1 MKKVI
6 SLSGGL
12 DSTVLCYW
20 LVDKYGAEN
29 ILPITFDYGQ
39 KNSVETSKAK
49 RTCCDL
55 GLTYNLQDITFLG
68 DICKD
73 VSSLS
78 ASSDIE
84 TPDADDVADE
94 VKPSTYIPYRNL
106 IMLGIAMSYAES
118 NKADTVFISSQIRE
132 IHWDSQQ
139 TFMEAMN
146 RVSELNTTYPVKV
159 EAPFIALSKADE
171 IREGMKLNVPF
182 EQCWSCYNPQF
193 IQVPRTA
200 LACGSCS
207 ACDNRRKAFEEVGID
222 DPLPTIHGDLK

>member
-29 ILPITFDYGQ
+29 ILPITFNYGQ

-49 RTCCDL
+49 RTCWDL

-68 DICKD
+68 EICKG

-84 TPDADDVADE
+84 VPEADDN
-94 VKPSTYIPYRNL
+94 KTPSTYIPYRNM
-106 IMLGIAMSYAES
+106 IMMSIALSFAES
-118 NKADTVFISSQIRE
+118 NEADTVYISSQKKD
-132 IHWDSQQ
+132 IHWDSQES
-139 TFMEAMN
+139 FMIAIN
-146 RVSELNTTYPVKV
+146 NVSVLNTTASVKV
-159 EAPFIALSKADE
+159 EAPFINLTKAEE
-171 IREGMKLNVPF
+171 IKEGISLGVPF
-182 EQCWSCYNPQF
+182 EHCWSCYDPKF
-193 IQVPRTA
+193 VQVPRSA
-200 LACGSCS
+200 IACGNCS
-207 ACDNRRKAFEEVGID
+207 ACVKRKEAFDEVGID
-222 DPLPTIHGDLK
+222 DPLPTIKGDLK